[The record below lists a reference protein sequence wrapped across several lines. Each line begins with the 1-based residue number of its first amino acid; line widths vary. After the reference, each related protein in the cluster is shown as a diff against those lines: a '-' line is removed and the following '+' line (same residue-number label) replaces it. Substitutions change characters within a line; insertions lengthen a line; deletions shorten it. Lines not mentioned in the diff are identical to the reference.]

1 MPNKYS
7 INQSNLIV
15 KHKGSNANVYR
26 DACYR
31 LLSHLEL
38 ISPEIV
44 SGKQLTDDD
53 IDIADRMAAYYLD
66 IAKNGRPESV
76 NPYIVSADG

>member
-1 MPNKYS
+1 MPNQYS
-7 INQSNLIV
+7 LNQSNLIV

-44 SGKQLTDDD
+44 SDKQLTDD
-53 IDIADRMAAYYLD
+53 IDTADRMAAYYLD

-76 NPYIVSADG
+76 NPYIVSTDG

>member
-1 MPNKYS
+1 MPNQYS
-7 INQSNLIV
+7 LNQSNLIV

-44 SGKQLTDDD
+44 SDKQLTDD
-53 IDIADRMAAYYLD
+53 IDTADRMAAYYLD

>member
-15 KHKGSNANVYR
+15 KHKGSNANVHR